1 MTREMRLKKNEIK
14 AIVWGYLA
22 WQCNTY
28 WVLDELGYPTSNELY
43 ELLYLF
49 KNECKGNVST
59 ELVDTLT
66 EMVIKF
72 IDNQD

>member
-1 MTREMRLKKNEIK
+1 MSMKLRRNEIK
-14 AIVWGYLA
+14 AIVWWYLA

-49 KNECKGNVST
+49 KKECSWAITDEV
-59 ELVDTLT
+59 VDWLT
-66 EMVIKF
+66 NIVIDF
-72 IDNQD
+72 IERQE